1 MHHVGIFSIV
11 NKFKLI
17 TLIQSLVYSFSC
29 LFNNCIDTRLRSVL
43 CLGILAL
50 VDICILQRLID
61 LQGDDSSTETKQ
73 DKPKQDD
80 PVVDLFPDDDTE
92 ERNSKSPELFFRGR

>member
-1 MHHVGIFSIV
+1 V
-11 NKFKLI
+11 
-17 TLIQSLVYSFSC
+17 
-29 LFNNCIDTRLRSVL
+29 
-43 CLGILAL
+43 
-50 VDICILQRLID
+50 QRLIY

-92 ERNSKSPELFFRGR
+92 ERNSKSPEKFFRGRRCSKVISYFILICHSMYSISTNVPMTT

>member
-1 MHHVGIFSIV
+1 
-11 NKFKLI
+11 LI
-17 TLIQSLVYSFSC
+17 
-29 LFNNCIDTRLRSVL
+29 
-43 CLGILAL
+43 
-50 VDICILQRLID
+50 

-92 ERNSKSPELFFRGR
+92 ERNSKLPELFFRGRWYLRVVWYFVLIYELHVYYLTGLFFTFCTCKILICLMCIVASFMLSCV